1 MDPRLVEMGSLGAL
15 LDAPEPPGWTVSGL
29 REGAAWAGRPAWPGC
44 CGRAGPTA
52 RLRKG
57 TLAKGTLSRLGRA
70 GVLEENIIKG
80 TNLTRPRTEHFRA

>member
-1 MDPRLVEMGSLGAL
+1 MDPRLVEMGSLGG
-15 LDAPEPPGWTVSGL
+15 APGRPRAAGVDGEWPPGGRGVGGPWVL
-29 REGAAWAGRPAWPGC
+29 RAGGS
-44 CGRAGPTA
+44 GPTA

-70 GVLEENIIKG
+70 GVFEGNIIKG